1 MFLRRRLGGGGL
13 EATQHGDGQK
23 EVPCRDRWVTAAW
36 VIQGQVL
43 QHGEFDVGEHRPGG
57 SRPKRVS
64 AANRQG
70 WSAAAT
76 IKKSS
81 CTYV

>member
-1 MFLRRRLGGGGL
+1 MFLRRRLGGGGGL

-57 SRPKRVS
+57 QFRGVASQAGECGQSPRLVS
-64 AANRQG
+64 
-70 WSAAAT
+70 
-76 IKKSS
+76 SS
-81 CTYV
+81 HY